1 MTGDHLKSAPASPAT
16 RTRRNRP
23 GRGLR
28 TEPLEY
34 HPMSDLAIDITNASK
49 TYKGKIHALR
59 GVDLR
64 VGRGEVF
71 GLLGP
76 NGAGKSTLVKIL
88 MTVIRPSTVN
98 GTVLGKPVTDKSTLA
113 RVGYLPEHH
122 RFPDYLK
129 GWQVLDFYGG
139 MAGIPRKA
147 RKHRTDQ
154 LLELVGMRDWAKKRI
169 KQYSKGMRQRIGIA
183 QALMNNPDLIL
194 LDEPTDGVDPKGRR
208 DIREIC
214 QQLKDEGRTVFIN
227 SHLLSELELVC
238 DRVAIMVQ
246 GLVAQ
251 QGTIDELTEGQEHYR
266 IELAGDPEKLET
278 AMRAA
283 LPSAGLIKQLP
294 AAASTHSH
302 APRDGSLA
310 PRDASLARVAAARGQ
325 LATGEWLELN
335 RNTLRIGTADPE
347 AVRPI
352 VKALID
358 AGHTIQSLTRSRPS
372 LEDLFMAAIENPD
385 TGESLGP
392 GAIRNA
398 NKRPPPHSRSD
409 TRDDSPRSRPDGR
422 DSARSRPDGRDSG
435 GDA

>member
-1 MTGDHLKSAPASPAT
+1 MCHG
-16 RTRRNRP
+16 RP
-23 GRGLR
+23 GRANQKQ
-28 TEPLEY
+28 TSPLAASVPPRSYPE
-34 HPMSDLAIDITNASK
+34 HPMTNLAIDISNASK

-59 GVDLR
+59 GVDLH

-88 MTVIRPSTVN
+88 MTVIRPSTVS

-139 MAGIPRKA
+139 MAGIPRKT
-147 RKHRTDQ
+147 RKQRIGQ
-154 LLELVGMRDWAKKRI
+154 LLELVGMQDWSTKRI
-169 KQYSKGMRQRIGIA
+169 KQYSKGMRQRVGLA
-183 QALMNNPDLIL
+183 QALMNDPDLVL

-208 DIREIC
+208 DIRGIC

-227 SHLLSELELVC
+227 SHLLSELEMVC

-251 QGTIDELTEGQEHYR
+251 QGTIDELTEGQEHYH
-266 IELAGDPEKLET
+266 IELAGDPERLEA
-278 AMRAA
+278 AMRTA
-283 LPSAGLIKQLP
+283 LPNTGIVKQLP
-294 AAASTHSH
+294 PPSEQAQSAHQPPPQH
-302 APRDGSLA
+302 AGRPA
-310 PRDASLARVAAARGQ
+310 NLARVSAARGE
-325 LATGEWLELN
+325 LTTGEWIEIN
-335 RNTLRIGTADPE
+335 RESLRIGTADPE

-352 VKALID
+352 VKALVD
-358 AGHTIQSLTRSRPS
+358 GGHTIKTLSRHRPS

-385 TGESLGP
+385 TGESIGP
-392 GAIRNA
+392 GAIRNEPA
-398 NKRPPPHSRSD
+398 KR
-409 TRDDSPRSRPDGR
+409 T
-422 DSARSRPDGRDSG
+422 SAEKG
-435 GDA
+435 GEL